1 MKAEVLVI
9 WLGLTLCWVV
19 VCAREDAEGEV
30 QVGRRQGLEDG
41 RQVDQRDVEMSDDPA
56 GEVEVEKPKPKK
68 KKTPEEIEAGMSM
81 LRVDLNFLWEHILK
95 PFLIS
100 AFNRKARPLEM
111 SDRLQE
117 ISGFQLLSSPASNI
131 NQRIPCVCIHVLAQ
145 APACYPSVFF

>member
-1 MKAEVLVI
+1 MRAEVLVI

-56 GEVEVEKPKPKK
+56 GDVQVEKPKPKK

-81 LRVDLNFLWEHILK
+81 LRGDFEPFHGNAFKTFSHRNFQSER
-95 PFLIS
+95 
-100 AFNRKARPLEM
+100 AATGDVR
-111 SDRLQE
+111 
-117 ISGFQLLSSPASNI
+117 
-131 NQRIPCVCIHVLAQ
+131 Q
-145 APACYPSVFF
+145 AAGD